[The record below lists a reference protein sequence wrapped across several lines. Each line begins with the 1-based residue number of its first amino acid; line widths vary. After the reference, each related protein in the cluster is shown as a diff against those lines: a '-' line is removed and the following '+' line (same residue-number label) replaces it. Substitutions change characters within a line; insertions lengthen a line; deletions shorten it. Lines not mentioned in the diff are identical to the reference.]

1 MINNY
6 IYLHKCKNCRIFA
19 DSDKTKL
26 DMSQTDNTN
35 ISATTQTAEQT
46 LAWKRNML
54 KRENSL
60 PNWLIE
66 KSMFFFFISMFA
78 CWLFLGHVPK
88 YDLIFT
94 AAISVVLF
102 FFAGRS
108 MSNKFSLLGEKKFL
122 RSLLTVGIVVR
133 ILWVFYL
140 YYVFNPRYYYN
151 NAGSMAD
158 IEWYIP
164 FGKELAIWL
173 SGNTQYTL
181 SQIIDMYMAAID
193 DVAYPML
200 LGVEYLL
207 TGGIS
212 DLIIPMLIKSIL
224 GTYCAIC
231 TYRITKRHF
240 GEGTARLAAIFVCL
254 NPNMIYWCANM
265 MKEAEMVFFCC
276 LAVDKFDEALSSNS
290 QLTIKSLLPGILC
303 GFVLLFMRTTLGL
316 ALFAAVMV
324 HIILADRR
332 IISTGKK
339 IFMGV
344 LMALV
349 LSVVV
354 GDHLIEQSKGYMEKV
369 NSDYQKTN
377 MEWRSTRSGGNS
389 FAKYATAGVFAPL
402 IFTIPFP
409 TFNTANETQLLQVQL
424 AGGYFIKNILSFF
437 VIIVLIQLLISGEWR
452 KHVFILGY
460 TCAYLVVLVFSGFAQ
475 SGRFHMPIWPMLMI
489 FAAYGVQLAK
499 TDKKMRKW
507 FTYVLYMEIFLC
519 LAWNWFKLAGRG
531 MI

>member
-1 MINNY
+1 
-6 IYLHKCKNCRIFA
+6 
-19 DSDKTKL
+19 
-26 DMSQTDNTN
+26 MSQTDNTN
-35 ISATTQTAEQT
+35 TSANKQSASQAV
-46 LAWKRNML
+46 AWQRYML
-54 KRENSL
+54 KRKNSF
-60 PNWLIE
+60 PNWLVE
-66 KSMFFFFISMFA
+66 KSMGFFFISLFA
-78 CWLFLGHVPK
+78 CWLAWGYVPN

-94 AAISVVLF
+94 TIISIVLF
-102 FFAGRS
+102 FFVGRH
-108 MSNKFSLLGEKKFL
+108 MSNQFSLLGEKKFL
-122 RSLLTVGIVVR
+122 RSIFTVGFVVR
-133 ILWVFYL
+133 ILWVFYV
-140 YYVFNPRYYYN
+140 YYVFNPRYYGTN
-151 NAGSMAD
+151 LGDAAD
-158 IEWYIP
+158 VEWYMP

-173 SGNTQYTL
+173 SGNTQHTL

-212 DLIIPMLIKSIL
+212 DIFIPMLIKSIL
-224 GTYCAIC
+224 GAYCAIC
-231 TYRITKRHF
+231 AYRITKRHF
-240 GEGTARLAAIFVCL
+240 GEGAARIAAIFVCL
-254 NPNMIYWCANM
+254 NPNMIYWCASM

-276 LAVDKFDEALSSNS
+276 MAVDKFDEALSSNS
-290 QLTIKSLLPGILC
+290 QLTIKSLWPGILC

-332 IISTGKK
+332 IISRGKK
-339 IFMGV
+339 VAMGV
-344 LMALV
+344 LTVLV
-349 LSVVV
+349 LSLVV
-354 GDHLIEQSKGYMEKV
+354 GDHLIEQSKGYIEKA
-369 NSDYQKTN
+369 NSDYQQTN
-377 MEWRSTRSGGNS
+377 MEWRSTRVGGNS

-409 TFNTANETQLLQVQL
+409 TFNAVLEGQLIQIQL
-424 AGGYFIKNILSFF
+424 SGGYFIKNILSFF
-437 VIIVLIQLLISGEWR
+437 VIIVLIQFLLSGEWR
-452 KHVFILGY
+452 KHVFLIGY

-507 FTYVLYMEIFLC
+507 FTYVLYMEIFVC

>member
-1 MINNY
+1 M
-6 IYLHKCKNCRIFA
+6 
-19 DSDKTKL
+19 
-26 DMSQTDNTN
+26 MSQTDNTN
-35 ISATTQTAEQT
+35 TSANTQTAEQAI
-46 LAWKRNML
+46 AWKRYML

-66 KSMFFFFISMFA
+66 RSMGFFFISMFA
-78 CWLFLGHVPK
+78 CWLAWGYVPK

-94 AAISVVLF
+94 TIISIVLF
-102 FFAGRS
+102 FFVGRY
-108 MSNKFSLLGEKKFL
+108 MSNKYSLLGEKKFL
-122 RSLLTVGIVVR
+122 RSVFTIGFVVR
-133 ILWVFYL
+133 ILWVLYVFYL
-140 YYVFNPRYYYN
+140 FNPEYYGNSY
-151 NAGSMAD
+151 GDDAD
-158 IEWYIP
+158 TGWFMR
-164 FGKELAIWL
+164 FGQDLSLWI
-173 SGNTQYTL
+173 SGNSIHSL
-181 SQIIDMYMAAID
+181 SEIIDLNVAAID
-193 DVAYPML
+193 DVAYPMI
-200 LGVEYLL
+200 LGLEYLL

-212 DLIIPMLIKSIL
+212 DILIPFIIKSIL
-224 GTYCAIC
+224 GAYCAIC
-231 TYRITKRHF
+231 AYRITKRHF
-240 GEGTARLAAIFVCL
+240 GEGAAHIAAIFVCL
-254 NPNMIYWCANM
+254 NPNMIYWCGTM

-290 QLTIKSLLPGILC
+290 ALTIKSLLPGILC

-324 HIILADRR
+324 HVILADKR
-332 IISTGKK
+332 IISIGKK
-339 IFMGV
+339 IVMGA
-344 LMALV
+344 LMLIV

-354 GDHLIEQSKGYMEKV
+354 GDHLIQQSRGYIEIAQ
-369 NSDYQKTN
+369 SDHQKTN
-377 MEWRSTRSGGNS
+377 MEWRSTREGGNS

-409 TFNTANETQLLQVQL
+409 TFNQAHAEQLLQVQL
-424 AGGYFIKNILSFF
+424 SGGYFIKNILSFF
-437 VIIVLIQLLISGEWR
+437 VIIVIIQFLISGEWR

-460 TCAYLVVLVFSGFAQ
+460 TCAYLLVLVFSGFAQ

-507 FTYVLYMEIFLC
+507 FMYALYFEVIIC

>member
-1 MINNY
+1 
-6 IYLHKCKNCRIFA
+6 
-19 DSDKTKL
+19 
-26 DMSQTDNTN
+26 MSQTDNTN
-35 ISATTQTAEQT
+35 TSANTQTAEQAI
-46 LAWKRNML
+46 AWKRYML

-66 KSMFFFFISMFA
+66 RSMGFFFISMFA
-78 CWLFLGHVPK
+78 CWLAWGYVPK

-94 AAISVVLF
+94 TIISIVLF
-102 FFAGRS
+102 FFVGRY
-108 MSNKFSLLGEKKFL
+108 MSNKYSLLGEKKFL
-122 RSLLTVGIVVR
+122 RSVFTIGFVVR
-133 ILWVFYL
+133 ILWVLYVFYL
-140 YYVFNPRYYYN
+140 FNPEYYGNSY
-151 NAGSMAD
+151 GDDAD
-158 IEWYIP
+158 TGWFMR
-164 FGKELAIWL
+164 FGQDLSLWI
-173 SGNTQYTL
+173 SGNSIHSL
-181 SQIIDMYMAAID
+181 SEIIDLNVAAID
-193 DVAYPML
+193 DVAYPMI
-200 LGVEYLL
+200 LGLEYLL

-212 DLIIPMLIKSIL
+212 DILIPFIIKSIL
-224 GTYCAIC
+224 GAYCAIC
-231 TYRITKRHF
+231 AYRITKRHF
-240 GEGTARLAAIFVCL
+240 GEGAAHIAAIFVCL
-254 NPNMIYWCANM
+254 NPNMIYWCGTM

-290 QLTIKSLLPGILC
+290 ALTIKSLLPGILC

-324 HIILADRR
+324 HVILADKR
-332 IISTGKK
+332 IISIGKK
-339 IFMGV
+339 IVMGA
-344 LMALV
+344 LMLIV

-354 GDHLIEQSKGYMEKV
+354 GDHLIQQSRGYIEIAQ
-369 NSDYQKTN
+369 SDHQKTN
-377 MEWRSTRSGGNS
+377 MEWRSTREGGNS

-409 TFNTANETQLLQVQL
+409 TFNQAHAEQLLQVQL
-424 AGGYFIKNILSFF
+424 SGGYFIKNILSFF
-437 VIIVLIQLLISGEWR
+437 VIIVIIQFLISGEWR

-460 TCAYLVVLVFSGFAQ
+460 TCAYLLVLVFSGFAQ

-507 FTYVLYMEIFLC
+507 FMYALYFEVIIC